1 MFAILGLYFYSG
13 IRLQALFYSA
23 IILHYYIIILHYSI
37 MLQALHM
44 REGLPVLTRVCSK
57 LTSRT
62 TSPALWSIAEE
73 VPLVCH
79 ISSAQWPLSPVFPG
93 LTYSHSFIHS
103 CTFFKKIF
111 IWLHRVLV
119 ATRGISNLHCDPC
132 RSFFFFS
139 CSMWSLQSW
148 NANC

>member
-1 MFAILGLYFYSG
+1 MCVCYFRIIFLLWNKATRIILQCYYST
-13 IRLQALFYSA
+13 L
-23 IILHYYIIILHYSI
+23 LHYYSTLFYNATT
-37 MLQALHM
+37 LQALHM

-62 TSPALWSIAEE
+62 TSPALWSRAEE

-79 ISSAQWPLSPVFPG
+79 ISSAQWPLSPVFPD

-111 IWLHRVLV
+111 IWLHRVLTV
-119 ATRGISNLHCDPC
+119 ACRIFDLH
-132 RSFFFFS
+132 
-139 CSMWSLQSW
+139 CSMWDL
-148 NANC
+148 